1 MQPVYLRRRCVRR
14 LRLKF
19 VQARGLLR
27 MYGQV
32 RTKCAADGMLARS
45 WPNGSGAPGLL
56 LEELCEVPLIL
67 LEEPCEAPLILLEEP
82 CDALPMLREALREWL
97 RGVPQMLR
105 EELRGVQQTQCAKC
119 FDPTRLQ
126 CWQLL
131 KDPYRYRTET
141 PTLYRYPRARLKS

>member
-1 MQPVYLRRRCVRR
+1 MC
-14 LRLKF
+14 
-19 VQARGLLR
+19 
-27 MYGQV
+27 GQV
-32 RTKCAADGMLARS
+32 RRKCAAVAMLARS

-56 LEELCEVPLIL
+56 REALPMLREELCEVLPILREEPCEVPLIL
-67 LEEPCEAPLILLEEP
+67 LEEPCEVP
-82 CDALPMLREALREWL
+82 PMLREE
-97 RGVPQMLR
+97 PC

-141 PTLYRYPRARLKS
+141 PNLYRYPRARLKS